1 MKKIFVIGAGLSSSD
16 LIKYLLDNALALDW
30 TVKVG
35 DLSIE
40 MAQKKINNHPK
51 GIAIHFDINNEK
63 LLKDE
68 VAWADIVVSMLPAF
82 LHPIVAK
89 ECVSQGK
96 HMATASY
103 VSDAMRALDS
113 VAKEKGLTILNEL
126 GVDPGIDHMSAMKVI
141 HEIQND
147 GGKILGFISNTG
159 GLIAPESDNN
169 PWNYKFTWN
178 PRNVVLAGQSVAQF
192 IENGQYKFIPY
203 QRLYSRA
210 RTYSVLNYGEFEM
223 YPNRDS
229 LSYRDVYNLKDIQTL
244 IRGTLRKAGYC
255 KAWNVFVQLGA
266 TDDTYKVPNSEN
278 ITCRGFINSF
288 LAYDA
293 KLSVEEKIKKEISEA
308 NDPVV
313 FEKLKWL
320 GIFEDKKVGL
330 PNASPAQILQKI
342 LEEKLY
348 LDPNDKD
355 MIVMQHI
362 FDYEKN
368 GKKFRKKSSMVI
380 IGLDTVHTAM
390 SITVGTPLAIAIKL
404 LLTGKIEDK
413 GVVIPTKPNLYL
425 PILKELEQFGVK
437 FIEEEEE
444 IR

>member
-16 LIKYLLDNALALDW
+16 LIKYLLDNATALDW

-35 DLSIE
+35 DLSLE
-40 MAQKKINNHPK
+40 TAKKKINNHPK
-51 GIAIHFDINNEK
+51 GIAVLFDINDQK
-63 LLKDE
+63 QLKDE

-82 LHPIVAK
+82 MHPTVAK
-89 ECVSQGK
+89 ECVAQGK

-103 VSDAMRALDS
+103 VSDAMRALDAE
-113 VAKEKGLTILNEL
+113 VKQKGLTILNEL

-141 HEIQND
+141 DEIKEK
-147 GGKILGFISNTG
+147 GGKLLGFISNTG

-178 PRNVVLAGQSVAQF
+178 PRNVVLAGQGVAQF

-203 QRLYSRA
+203 HRLYSRA
-210 RTYSVLNYGEFEM
+210 RTFSVLNYGDFEM

-229 LSYRDVYNLKDIQTL
+229 LSYRNVYDLNDIQTL

-266 TDDTYKVPNSEN
+266 TDDTYKIPESEN
-278 ITCRGFINSF
+278 LTNRSFINSF
-288 LAYDA
+288 LAYDS
-293 KLSVEEKIKKEISEA
+293 KLSVEEKIKKEIAEA

-320 GIFEDKKVGL
+320 GIFEDKKIGL
-330 PNASPAQILQKI
+330 PNASPAQVLQKI
-342 LEEKLY
+342 LEEKLF
-348 LDPNDKD
+348 LGSDDKD

-362 FDYEKN
+362 FDYELN

-380 IGLDTVHTAM
+380 IGKDTVHTAM

-404 LLTGKIEDK
+404 LLTGVIKDK

-425 PILKELEQFGVK
+425 PILKELEAFGVK
-437 FIEEEEE
+437 FIEEESE
-444 IR
+444 I

>member
-1 MKKIFVIGAGLSSSD
+1 MKNIFIIGAGLSSSD
-16 LIKYLLDNALALDW
+16 LIKYLLDNATALDW

-35 DLSIE
+35 DLSLE
-40 MAQKKINNHPK
+40 TAKKKINNHPK
-51 GIAIHFDINNEK
+51 GIAVYFDINDQK
-63 LLKDE
+63 QLKDE

-82 LHPIVAK
+82 MHPVVAK

-103 VSDAMRALDS
+103 VSDAMRAMDAE
-113 VAKEKGLTILNEL
+113 VKQKGLTILNEL

-141 HEIQND
+141 DEIKD
-147 GGKILGFISNTG
+147 KGGKLLGFISNTG

-178 PRNVVLAGQSVAQF
+178 PRNVVLAGQGVAQF

-203 QRLYSRA
+203 HRLYSRA
-210 RTYSVLNYGEFEM
+210 RTFSVLNYGNFEM

-229 LSYRDVYNLKDIQTL
+229 LSYRKVYDLDDIQTL

-266 TDDTYKVPNSEN
+266 TDDTYKIPESEN
-278 ITCRGFINSF
+278 LTNRSFINSF
-288 LAYDA
+288 LAYDP
-293 KLSVEEKIKKEISEA
+293 KLSVEEKIKKEVAEA
-308 NDPVV
+308 NDTVV

-320 GIFEDKKVGL
+320 GIFEEKKVGL
-330 PNASPAQILQKI
+330 PNASPAQVLQKI
-342 LEEKLY
+342 LEEKLF
-348 LDPNDKD
+348 LGSDDKD

-362 FDYEKN
+362 FDYELK

-380 IGLDTVHTAM
+380 IGKDTVHTAM

-404 LLTGKIEDK
+404 LLTGVIKDK

-425 PILKELEQFGVK
+425 PILKELEAYGVK
-437 FIEEEEE
+437 FIEEESE
-444 IR
+444 I